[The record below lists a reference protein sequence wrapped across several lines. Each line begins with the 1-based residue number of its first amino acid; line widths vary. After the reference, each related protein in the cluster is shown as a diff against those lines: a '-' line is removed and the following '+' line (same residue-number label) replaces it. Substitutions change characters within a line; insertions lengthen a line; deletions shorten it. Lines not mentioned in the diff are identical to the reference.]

1 MRYNNYHKHDH
12 YSNIRTPDVI
22 VKPEDYINRTLELGH
37 TTYFT
42 TNHGCSGNIFEAYDL
57 CKKNNLKCIYGMEMY
72 YVPDRFEK
80 NRSNY
85 HIVVIGLTK
94 NAYYEINRISSLANT
109 EGFYYQPRIDL
120 ELLLTLPP
128 NEIIVTT
135 ACIKNY
141 INETGNE
148 DLLVVLKN
156 YFGNNFYLEVQTHNH
171 PIQIEWNKKAL
182 ELSKKYDIE
191 IIHANDSHYIYPEQA
206 NDREDLLKGKNI
218 NYGDED
224 AFILDYPNSDI
235 IVERYKKQGVLNEEQ
250 AKKALNNTLVFDKAE
265 DLEFNNEYKIP
276 NIYPNEDTNK
286 KFVELINQK
295 WKMET
300 SNVNHNKITE
310 YEKGIGFETNIVLET
325 NMQNYFL
332 INEKIIDLAVN
343 KYGGILSRSGRGS
356 SVSFV
361 LNKLLGFTEID
372 RFEAEVPLFPTRF
385 MSKSRILE
393 THSCPDIDFNTANPE
408 PFIKA
413 GKEVLGKDGIYY
425 MVAYGTMKE
434 SAAFRNLCRA
444 KGLDIND
451 YNDVAKNLEEYKNDQ
466 KWKDLIE
473 ESKKF
478 IGVIDNISPSPCSFL
493 LLDKPISKEIGLI
506 KVGDEICCC
515 IDGYTADINGYLKN
529 DFLTAAVWKII
540 SNTFKLINKPIPSVK
555 ELKTLLDDKVWN
567 LYERGYTASL
577 NQVNSDWATKLVMQY
592 KPKSVEE
599 LTAFVAAIRPGF
611 ASLLDN
617 FIQRKPYSTGV
628 LELDEL
634 LRSSFHYMLY
644 QENTMEYLTWLGIEE
659 DETYGIIKKIAK
671 KKFEEKELEKLK
683 KTLRANWIKKFET
696 DKDFEKTW
704 QVVEDSARYS
714 FNSAHALC
722 VAWDSL
728 YGAYLKANFPLEYFT
743 IILNHYVD
751 NIEETNKI
759 VSELPYFNIKL
770 NDIKFRYSRA
780 NYTMDKK
787 TNSIYKG
794 LAAIKY
800 LNEKVAEEI
809 YGLRNNQYNT
819 FTDLLVDIK
828 EKTSANIRQLDIL
841 TKLNYFSEFGG
852 NKKLVSI
859 LEKFNKRYKTTH
871 KEKTK
876 MNRITEIKDY
886 ELFLEDES
894 FSMIEQFKLEQ
905 EYLGYIKTYTGKEKD
920 KKQVYVLK
928 INKKN
933 SIRVELYNISTG
945 RTGVMKVQ
953 IRNFNKK
960 PFNEGDVI
968 YIKKHERKPKY
979 IFKGYGIDG
988 KPIFEPSNREVEF
1001 WISEYALESL

>member
-42 TNHGCSGNIFEAYDL
+42 TNHGCSGNVFEAYDL

-171 PIQIEWNKKAL
+171 PIQIEWNKKVL

-250 AKKALNNTLVFDKAE
+250 VKKALNNTLVFDKAE

-310 YEKGIGFETNIVLET
+310 YEKGIEFETNIVLET

-567 LYERGYTASL
+567 LYEKGYTASL

-628 LELDEL
+628 PELDEL
-634 LRSSFHYMLY
+634 LKSSFHYMLY

-696 DKDFEKTW
+696 DKNFEKTW

-841 TKLNYFSEFGG
+841 TKLNYFSEFWG
-852 NKKLVSI
+852 NKKLISI

-960 PFNEGDVI
+960 PFNEGDII
-968 YIKKHERKPKY
+968 YIKKYERKPKY
-979 IFKGYGIDG
+979 IFKGNDIDG
-988 KPIFEPSNREVEF
+988 KPIYEPSSNGVDF
-1001 WISEYALESL
+1001 WITEYSIENP